1 VDRLQPQ
8 NIDAETA
15 TLGAI
20 LIDATSLAVSER
32 EMGRRLP
39 DGSLD
44 PSKSPAV
51 VMEFLKPEDFYRQSN
66 GRIYA
71 AMLSLYDRG
80 VKPDVVTVAEELE
93 RDGELE
99 AVGGAGYLSTLG
111 NDTPDSSSVVQYALL
126 VHRKAVLRRL
136 IGAAGKIAAIGYEG
150 GVDIGQA
157 IERAY
162 LELHEA
168 TSTAHVGERP
178 KFEKAGFRAYSLT
191 DAAKTWRLVLSR
203 VEANHR
209 DPEGLI
215 TVYADSIPD
224 TFADLGSYA
233 LCRSVGLFGGT
244 KLGALAKELGTRLGE
259 KPEVW
264 MKRLDYLIQRSV
276 RESQAA
282 SETLSI
288 TGVPERPNGH
298 QWLFHGRM
306 RVGRTLSLFGPG
318 SAGKTTIADGLALSA
333 CTGQEIIPGWAP
345 ARKFPVLVLDWDE
358 GEDESKARLFAMC
371 SSYGLQLEN
380 WNYRRMSRPLAD
392 CADDV
397 GKQILDAGVELL
409 IVSPVRR
416 AMRDSNG
423 DPGGP
428 VNELY
433 EVLREF
439 GTSNLLIDHVTGS
452 AIDGQREANR
462 EYGSVVKRDNARGSY
477 SVYCQSEEPGT
488 RVVVI
493 KNTKPDALS
502 PRHPPQA
509 IRIEFSPSDPD
520 GSGTY
525 DSIRFEPD
533 EVVEK
538 VAPAVERHAPREG
551 QMARFLRLV
560 RESGPIPTSELVA
573 GSGFSAANIRQM
585 SVRARNKGVAIAC
598 GPSGWVI
605 TGPDPSLGMDE

>member
-1 VDRLQPQ
+1 MSDQLPPNDLDSER
-8 NIDAETA
+8 AF
-15 TLGAI
+15 LGSL
-20 LIDATSLAVSER
+20 LIDRDAIHEALDVVDGEDDLYRHAH
-32 EMGRRLP
+32 RL
-39 DGSLD
+39 
-44 PSKSPAV
+44 
-51 VMEFLKPEDFYRQSN
+51 
-66 GRIYA
+66 IYA
-71 AMLSLYDRG
+71 AMLSLYGKGQPCDI
-80 VKPDVVTVAEELE
+80 VTVVAELE
-93 RDGELE
+93 STGNLE
-99 AVGGAGYLSTLG
+99 AAGGASYLSGLG
-111 NDTPDSSSVVQYALL
+111 NATPTAVHVAQYGRI
-126 VHRKAVLRRL
+126 VHRMAVQRRL

-150 GVDIGQA
+150 GDRLA
-157 IERAY
+157 EEIERAY
-162 LELHEA
+162 LELRQA
-168 TSTAHVGERP
+168 TAGAVKDRTS
-178 KFEKAGFRAYSLT
+178 FEKAGFRAYALT

-215 TVYADSIPD
+215 TVYCDAIPD
-224 TFADLGSYA
+224 TYADLGNYA

-244 KLGALAKELGTRLGE
+244 KLNALAKELGARIGE

-264 MKRLDYLIQRSV
+264 TKRLDYLIQRAV
-276 RESQAA
+276 KESQAA

-318 SAGKTTIADGLALSA
+318 SAGKTTLADGLALSA
-333 CTGQEIIPGWAP
+333 CTGEEIIPGWRP
-345 ARKFPVLVLDWDE
+345 ERRFPVLTLDWDE

-371 SSYGLQLEN
+371 GAYGLELEN

-397 GKQILDAGVELL
+397 GKQILDTKAELL

-477 SVYCQSEEPGT
+477 SVYCQSEEPGR

-493 KNTKPDALS
+493 KNTKPDALA

-509 IRIEFSPSDPD
+509 VRIEFSPADPD

-533 EVVEK
+533 EVLERVEQ
-538 VAPAVERHAPREG
+538 PTQSSRPRKEG
-551 QMARFLRLV
+551 QMTRFLRLV
-560 RESGPIPTSELVA
+560 REGGPIQTTELAA
-573 GSGFSAANIRQM
+573 GSGFSATNIRQM
-585 SVRARNKGVAIAC
+585 AARARKAGVVISCGALGWTIA
-598 GPSGWVI
+598 S
-605 TGPDPSLGMDE
+605 DEPSLGMAE

>member
-1 VDRLQPQ
+1 MIDRLPPQ
-8 NIDAETA
+8 NMDSEQAV
-15 TLGAI
+15 LGSI
-20 LIDATSLAVSER
+20 LIDRDAIHEALDE
-32 EMGRRLP
+32 L
-39 DGSLD
+39 DG
-44 PSKSPAV
+44 
-51 VMEFLKPEDFYRQSN
+51 PEDFYRQAH
-66 GRIYA
+66 GRIYG
-71 AMLSLYDRG
+71 AMLSLYG
-80 VKPDVVTVAEELE
+80 KGQPCDVVTVAAEL
-93 RDGELE
+93 DSAGDLE
-99 AVGGAGYLSTLG
+99 AVGGASYLSTLG
-111 NDTPDSSSVVQYALL
+111 NDTPTAVHVAQYARV
-126 VHRKAVLRRL
+126 VHRDAVQRRI
-136 IGAAGKIAAIGYEG
+136 IGAAGRIAAIGYEN
-150 GVDIGQA
+150 GQNGA
-157 IERAY
+157 ALAYEIERAF
-162 LELHEA
+162 LELRTA
-168 TSTAHVGERP
+168 TAGAVKERTV
-178 KFEKAGFRAYSLT
+178 FAKAGFRAYALT

-203 VEANHR
+203 VEIGHR
-209 DPEGLI
+209 DPEGLV
-215 TVYADSIPD
+215 TVYCDSIPD

-244 KLGALAKELGTRLGE
+244 KLGALAKELAARVGE

-264 MKRLDYLIQRSV
+264 TRRLDYLIQRAV

-333 CTGQEIIPGWAP
+333 CTGREIIPGWVP
-345 ARKFPVLVLDWDE
+345 ERRFPVMVLDWDE

-371 SSYGLQLEN
+371 SAYGLELVN

-397 GKQILDAGVELL
+397 GKQILDSGTELL

-452 AIDGQREANR
+452 ATDGQREANR

-477 SVYCQSEEPGT
+477 SVYMQSEEPGT
-488 RVVVI
+488 RVVVV
-493 KNTKPDALS
+493 KNTKPDALA

-509 IRIEFSPSDPD
+509 IRIEFSPADPD

-525 DSIRFEPD
+525 DSIRFAPD
-533 EVVEK
+533 EVQERVSVVVE
-538 VAPAVERHAPREG
+538 PRRPKEG

-560 RESGPIPTSELVA
+560 REGGPVPTAELAA
-573 GSGFSAANIRQM
+573 GSGFTAANIRQM
-585 SVRARNKGVAIAC
+585 AARARKSGVAISC
-598 GPSGWVI
+598 GSSGWEI
-605 TGPDPSLGMDE
+605 GSADPSLEMEE

>member
-1 VDRLQPQ
+1 MADRLPPK
-8 NIDAETA
+8 DDDSERA
-15 TLGAI
+15 TLGSIIIDRDAI
-20 LIDATSLAVSER
+20 HEALDEL
-32 EMGRRLP
+32 
-39 DGSLD
+39 DG
-44 PSKSPAV
+44 
-51 VMEFLKPEDFYRQSN
+51 PEDFHRP
-66 GRIYA
+66 GHRLIYA
-71 AMLSLYDRG
+71 AMLSLYG
-80 VKPDVVTVAEELE
+80 KGQPCDVVTVAAELE
-93 RDGELE
+93 TTGNLE
-99 AVGGAGYLSTLG
+99 AAGGASYLSTLG
-111 NDTPDSSSVVQYALL
+111 NDTPTAVHVAQYARV
-126 VHRKAVLRRL
+126 VHRSAIQRRL

-150 GVDIGQA
+150 GDRLA
-157 IERAY
+157 EEIERAY
-162 LELHEA
+162 LELRTA
-168 TSTAHVGERP
+168 TAGAVKDRTA
-178 KFEKAGFRAYSLT
+178 FAKAGFRAYSLT

-203 VEANHR
+203 VEIGHR
-209 DPEGLI
+209 DPEGLV
-215 TVYADSIPD
+215 TVYCDSIPD
-224 TFADLGSYA
+224 TYADLGSYA

-244 KLGALAKELGTRLGE
+244 KLGALAKELAARIGE

-264 MKRLDYLIQRSV
+264 TKRLDYLIQRAV
-276 RESQAA
+276 REAQAA

-333 CTGQEIIPGWAP
+333 CTGREIIPGWMP
-345 ARKFPVLVLDWDE
+345 ERRFPVMVLDWDE

-371 SSYGLQLEN
+371 SAYGLELIN

-392 CADDV
+392 CADDI
-397 GKQILDAGVELL
+397 GKQILDSGAELL

-452 AIDGQREANR
+452 ATDGQREANR

-477 SVYCQSEEPGT
+477 SVYMQSEEPGT
-488 RVVVI
+488 RVVVV
-493 KNTKPDALS
+493 KNTKPDALA

-509 IRIEFSPSDPD
+509 IRIEFSPADPD

-525 DSIRFEPD
+525 DSIRFAPD
-533 EVVEK
+533 EVQEK
-538 VAPAVERHAPREG
+538 VQAPTRQGVIRENSVGRFIRALQDHGPMTTTQVVAICGGRAEAV
-551 QMARFLRLV
+551 RLLA
-560 RESGPIPTSELVA
+560 S
-573 GSGFSAANIRQM
+573 
-585 SVRARNKGVAIAC
+585 RARKAGFGVNYTDGKYALGDAA
-598 GPSGWVI
+598 
-605 TGPDPSLGMDE
+605 PDLGMEV